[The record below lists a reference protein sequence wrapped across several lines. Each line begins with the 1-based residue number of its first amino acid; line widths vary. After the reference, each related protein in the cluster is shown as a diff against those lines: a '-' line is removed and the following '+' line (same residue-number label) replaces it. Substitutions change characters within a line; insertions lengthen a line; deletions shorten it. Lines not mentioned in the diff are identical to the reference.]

1 MSDGW
6 EALNAAVAEAR
17 ALIAAEAPD
26 AAVAAEGEAYV
37 TRVLAAALGSA
48 VLGHL
53 FVEDGLS
60 RALPTYGGPNP
71 HYVMRHAAIDP
82 AGSYRLKGRL
92 NGSERVGVGLY
103 RPGANGGTPIEVG
116 YVAFEPGDCDAR
128 GGFALDLSA
137 GAGRPRGLAIP
148 PEARILLIRILHRD
162 PAAEPARLRLSGG
175 APARDL
181 ALMTGSPQGAL
192 GVVAFMLRSNVRQY
206 LQWTAAVLRHP
217 NRFESAPPELA
228 EGVQG
233 DPDTQYFLGGFD
245 LAEDEWLA
253 VTMPADLSGYWS
265 VHAYNYW
272 FEHLQTPGVHDRN
285 ARADPGGRVRI
296 AIGPAP
302 PKDAANRID
311 TLGRRRGALI
321 CRIIGA
327 GGFPSAHPQT
337 GSLRA

>member
-1 MSDGW
+1 MSEGW

-37 TRVLAAALGSA
+37 ARVLAAALGSA

-71 HYVMRHAAIDP
+71 HYIMRHAAIDP
-82 AGSYRLKGRL
+82 TGRYRLEGRL

-116 YVAFEPGDCDAR
+116 YVAFGPGAGEA
-128 GGFALDLSA
+128 GGAFTLDLSA
-137 GAGRPRGLAIP
+137 GAAGPGALPIP
-148 PEARILLIRILHRD
+148 PDARILLIRVLHRD
-162 PAAEPARLRLSGG
+162 PAAEPARLRLTGG
-175 APARDL
+175 APPRDL
-181 ALMTGSPQGAL
+181 ALMTGAAQGAL
-192 GVVAFMLRSNVRQY
+192 GAVAFMLRSNVRQY

-228 EGVQG
+228 EAVQG
-233 DPDTQYFLGGFD
+233 DPDTQYFLGSFALG
-245 LAEDEWLA
+245 ESEWLE

-272 FEHLQTPGVHDRN
+272 FEHLQTPGADDRS
-285 ARADPGGRVRI
+285 ARADPDGRIRI
-296 AIGPAP
+296 AIGPATP
-302 PKDAANRID
+302 NDAANRID

-327 GGFPSAHPQT
+327 GGCPSAAVRTQ
-337 GSLRA
+337 